1 VSFEVAIRHKRASL
15 GSLGTAADLV
25 RRHVPELG
33 DGAETVCLLV
43 MILAGAL
50 TGYCSPPASV
60 LAVYEAEPALAA
72 FNIDLREAL
81 RLAVSTAIL
90 GALPRAQG

>member
-1 VSFEVAIRHKRASL
+1 
-15 GSLGTAADLV
+15 
-25 RRHVPELG
+25 
-33 DGAETVCLLV
+33 
-43 MILAGAL
+43 
-50 TGYCSPPASV
+50 V